1 VKSNREYTR
10 AEEPLIAKARAG
22 SSEAFSELVWK
33 HSQQI
38 YGVSLRILKNHSD
51 AEDNLQDVFCKVHKN
66 IQRFEG
72 RSRFSTWL
80 VRIAINEASMK
91 IRRQHSECVVFH
103 ADMPRPEG
111 EHGPV
116 LEIEDDSPNPERQ
129 CITNELAAKVFT
141 GLHPSVANT
150 FIRHKV
156 EGWTQRELAKE
167 MGLTV
172 ATIKSR
178 IFRARAHMQ
187 QQLQATRRATA
198 IAM

>member
-1 VKSNREYTR
+1 MKSNIEYTQ
-10 AEEPLIAKARAG
+10 AEELLVAKARAR
-22 SSEAFSELVWK
+22 SSDAFSELVWK
-33 HSQQI
+33 HSQHI

-51 AEDNLQDVFCKVHKN
+51 AEDNLQDVFCKVYKN

-72 RSRFSTWL
+72 RSRFSTWV
-80 VRIAINEASMK
+80 VRITINEALMK
-91 IRRQHSECVVFH
+91 LRRQHSECVVFH

-111 EHGPV
+111 EQGRV

-129 CITNELAAKVFT
+129 CITNELAAKGFT
-141 GLHPSVANT
+141 GLHPSLANT
-150 FIRHKV
+150 FIRHKA

-187 QQLQATRRATA
+187 RQLQPVCRK
-198 IAM
+198 